1 MKLTT
6 HIEKYIFEIDGFL
19 SPTECDNW
27 IKWSENHG
35 YEDALIVSQDGAV
48 RNEDIRNNDRIIHDN
63 ADYAEE
69 LWQRA
74 KPHIPTVFSGRNAI
88 GLNERFRFYRYDVG
102 QKFDWHLDGSF
113 VRDNGEKSQFTF
125 LIYLNDDYDGGTT
138 SFSSFKSPMV
148 YEDFS
153 IAPKKGNALLFFHP
167 IFHRGDEVT
176 DGMKYVI
183 RSDVMY
189 SDKQNT

>member
-1 MKLTT
+1 MKLIT
-6 HIEKYIFEIDGFL
+6 HIENYIFEIDDFM
-19 SPTECDNW
+19 SHEECDAW
-27 IKWSENHG
+27 IKWSETHG
-35 YEDALIVSQDGAV
+35 YEDALIISEDGAE
-48 RNEDIRNNDRIIHDN
+48 RNEEIRNNDRIIHDN
-63 ADYAEE
+63 SDYAEK
-69 LWQRA
+69 LWSKA
-74 KPHIPTVFSGRNAI
+74 KPLVPEIFSARKAI

-113 VRDNGEKSQFTF
+113 ERENGEKSQFTF

-138 SFSSFKSPMV
+138 SFSSFKSPMI

-176 DGMKYVI
+176 SGMKYVI

-189 SDKQNT
+189 SAKE